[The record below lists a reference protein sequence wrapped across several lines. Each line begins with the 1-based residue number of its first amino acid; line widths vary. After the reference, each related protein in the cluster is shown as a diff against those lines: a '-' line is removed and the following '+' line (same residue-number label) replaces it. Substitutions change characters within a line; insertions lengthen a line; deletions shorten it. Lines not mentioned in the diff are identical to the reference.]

1 MFELSIHFFSYFI
14 CPLKLLVYFITYHL
28 VVQTRSF
35 SLLVLYST
43 FIHIE
48 TIMAPS
54 AITPPRDVQQTSEL
68 TAAAVALKIAKTAP
82 ALLNQPK

>member
-1 MFELSIHFFSYFI
+1 
-14 CPLKLLVYFITYHL
+14 
-28 VVQTRSF
+28 
-35 SLLVLYST
+35 
-43 FIHIE
+43 
-48 TIMAPS
+48 MAPS